1 LFGWPHFLFV
11 LFLVVIEQQANL
23 IEQQG
28 NLTAKPLLQDGLV
41 EVIEAKVFN
50 FGIAKNSGTFE
61 ITEFHEFF

>member
-1 LFGWPHFLFV
+1 
-11 LFLVVIEQQANL
+11 VVIEQQANL

-61 ITEFHEFF
+61 ITKFREFF

>member
-41 EVIEAKVFN
+41 EVIEAKVF
-50 FGIAKNSGTFE
+50 
-61 ITEFHEFF
+61 